1 MLNVYF
7 ADTFGNVFQNSTNNA
22 MMQNVGNQVLGKILM
37 FENDIIIVDRFHGIS
52 TSQVSFDSLF
62 NTLQYI
68 LKKLYEP
75 YEPTMLGNT
84 ITIHLPRMYP
94 SKSQQAEI
102 QDKMQ
107 NINKLEIP
115 NKTQKSIKGTVKL
128 IYV

>member
-1 MLNVYF
+1 MMNVYF
-7 ADTFGNVFQNSTNNA
+7 ADTLGNVFQNSTNNA

-37 FENDIIIVDRFHGIS
+37 FENDIIIVDRFYGIS

-75 YEPTMLGNT
+75 TMLGNT
-84 ITIHLPRMYP
+84 ITIHLPRMFT

-107 NINKLEIP
+107 NINKIEIP
-115 NKTQKSIKGTVKL
+115 NKTQKLIKGTVKL
-128 IYV
+128 NYV